1 VLIGHV
7 TTGKGKEAAPA
18 ATATEPETATPPEP
32 LITPSETI
40 YLQILDF
47 LLDAKATAVTHSPYM
62 SDNIASPL

>member
-1 VLIGHV
+1 MLIGHV

-18 ATATEPETATPPEP
+18 AAAAAAAEPETATPPEP

-47 LLDAKATAVTHSPYM
+47 LLDAKATAVTHSPY
-62 SDNIASPL
+62 ITSPV